1 MFLLLEAVR
10 IRHLLCVVSLLLVMV
25 LSGCK
30 NDVGFINARWIAGV
44 SLIPVTTTDQ
54 KQADHPEHSETLMLK
69 DSALIKT
76 LAEAMN
82 KSNKLLGELDWA
94 PEFKMKLV
102 YGDGYS
108 KDYYIA
114 IGDEPGYRGVFTT
127 AENGGQGYSIP
138 VKNSDQLRK
147 LIFGTAN
154 NANIEQTESLESSV
168 KVTGPVT
175 ISYNDL
181 SPVTTRAV
189 FLNLQLLDGT
199 YSEDWTTP
207 GPLMGRNW
215 SGRFGLAVIDD
226 QGRTLNSFPL
236 SEQFDDPLIFNDF
249 FQIQFEDYNG
259 DGDLDFTIG
268 QNGSSNGYFY
278 KLFTLRKNNSIEEL
292 EIKPESDLFI
302 SSPKGYSIKLDK
314 VDDHSF
320 KRSYYDNVAGKQM
333 EDIFQ
338 WDGSAFQ
345 KLDK

>member
-1 MFLLLEAVR
+1 MFLFLEVVR
-10 IRHLLCVVSLLLVMV
+10 IRKLLWVVPLFLVAL

-44 SLIPVTTTDQ
+44 SLTPVTTSDQ
-54 KQADHPEHSETLMLK
+54 NQVDRPEHFETLILK
-69 DSALIKT
+69 DSALIKA
-76 LAEAMN
+76 LSEAMN
-82 KSNKLLGELDWA
+82 KSNKLSGELDWA
-94 PEFKMKLV
+94 PEFKMELV

-114 IGDEPGYRGVFTT
+114 IGDEPGYKGVFTT

-138 VKNSDQLRK
+138 VKNADQIRQ
-147 LIFGTAN
+147 LIYGTADQ
-154 NANIEQTESLESSV
+154 ANIEQTESLESSV

-175 ISYNDL
+175 ISHNDL
-181 SPVTTRAV
+181 YPLTNRTG

-199 YSEDWTTP
+199 YSEDWTIP

-215 SGRFGLAVIDD
+215 SGRFGLVLIDN

-236 SEQFDDPLIFNDF
+236 SEHFEDPIIFNDF

-259 DGDLDFTIG
+259 DGDPDFTIG
-268 QNGSSNGYFY
+268 QYGSSNGYFY
-278 KLFTLRKNNSIEEL
+278 KLFTLRKNNVIEEL
-292 EIKPESDLFI
+292 GIKLGSDLFI

-338 WDGSAFQ
+338 WNGSAFQ

>member
-1 MFLLLEAVR
+1 
-10 IRHLLCVVSLLLVMV
+10 VVTL

-30 NDVGFINARWIAGV
+30 NDVGFINARWITGV
-44 SLIPVTTTDQ
+44 SLTSVTTSDQ
-54 KQADHPEHSETLMLK
+54 NQADQSEYSETLMLK
-69 DSALIKT
+69 DSTLIKT

-138 VKNSDQLRK
+138 VKNSDRLRK
-147 LIFGTAN
+147 LIFGAADK
-154 NANIEQTESLESSV
+154 ANIEQTESLESPV
-168 KVTGPVT
+168 KVKGPVT
-175 ISYNDL
+175 ISHNDL
-181 SPVTTRAV
+181 SSVTTRAE
-189 FLNLQLLDGT
+189 FLDLQLLDGT
-199 YSEDWTTP
+199 YSENWTTP

-215 SGRFGLAVIDD
+215 SGRFGLALIDD
-226 QGRTLNSFPL
+226 QGRTLYRFPL
-236 SEQFDDPLIFNDF
+236 SKHFEDPLIFNDF

-259 DGDLDFTIG
+259 DGDPDFTIG
-268 QNGSSNGYFY
+268 QYGSGNGYFY
-278 KLFTLRKNNSIEEL
+278 KLFTLRKNNVIEEL
-292 EIKPESDLFI
+292 GIKLGSDLFI

-314 VDDHSF
+314 VDEHSF

-338 WDGSAFQ
+338 WNGSAFQ

>member
-10 IRHLLCVVSLLLVMV
+10 IRRLLCVVSLLVVTL

-30 NDVGFINARWIAGV
+30 NDVGFINARWITGV
-44 SLIPVTTTDQ
+44 SLTPVISSDQ
-54 KQADHPEHSETLMLK
+54 NQADHSEHSETLMLK
-69 DSALIKT
+69 DSTLIKT

-82 KSNKLLGELDWA
+82 KSNKLSGELDWA
-94 PEFKMKLV
+94 PEFKMELV

-114 IGDEPGYRGVFTT
+114 IGDELGYKGVFTT

-147 LIFGTAN
+147 LIFGTVDQ
-154 NANIEQTESLESSV
+154 ANIEQTESLESSV

-175 ISYNDL
+175 ISHNDL
-181 SPVTTRAV
+181 SPVTARAE

-199 YSEDWTTP
+199 YSEDWTTS

-215 SGRFGLAVIDD
+215 SGRFGLALIDD

-236 SEQFDDPLIFNDF
+236 SEHFEDPIIFNDF

-259 DGDLDFTIG
+259 DGDPDFTLG
-268 QNGSSNGYFY
+268 QYGSSNGYFY
-278 KLFTLRKNNSIEEL
+278 KLFTLRKNNVIEEL
-292 EIKPESDLFI
+292 PIQSGSDLFI

-320 KRSYYDNVAGKQM
+320 KRSYYDNAAGKQL

-338 WDGSAFQ
+338 WNGSAFQ
-345 KLDK
+345 KVDK